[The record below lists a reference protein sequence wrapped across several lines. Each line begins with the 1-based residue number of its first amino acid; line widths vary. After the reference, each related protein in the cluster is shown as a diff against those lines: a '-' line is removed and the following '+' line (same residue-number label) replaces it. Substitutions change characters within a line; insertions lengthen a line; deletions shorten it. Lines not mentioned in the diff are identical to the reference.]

1 MYLNKINKNR
11 MNQIKLKYKINQ
23 NMKAFKVKIVELQ
36 EN

>member
-11 MNQIKLKYKINQ
+11 MNQIKLKYKINK